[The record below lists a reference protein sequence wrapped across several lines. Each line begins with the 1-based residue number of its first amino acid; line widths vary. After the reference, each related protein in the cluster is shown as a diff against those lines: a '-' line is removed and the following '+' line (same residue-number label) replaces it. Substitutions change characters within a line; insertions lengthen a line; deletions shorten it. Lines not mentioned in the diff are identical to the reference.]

1 MKNILTI
8 IKKEFARFFGDKR
21 LVLTTLIL
29 PGLLIFTIYTFM
41 GSAIFNGTQVDE
53 NYVTTIYTI
62 NAPASFQEKI
72 QPLLTESQFQA
83 EYKAIDASDKE
94 EINRI
99 KQEISNQNVD
109 LCIEFSPDFD
119 QKVAEYDVSLGIAA
133 PYIRM
138 YYNSVKSE
146 SFAAYSLLNTM
157 FTNYEGTLTNKFDIN
172 MQPDIPF
179 DLATNE
185 DLTATIL
192 GMLLP
197 FLILMFLFSGCMA
210 VAPESIAGEKERGT
224 IATLLVTPMKRSE
237 LAMGKLMSLSVIAV
251 LCAISSFIGTI
262 LSLPNLMKGM
272 GELEITASY
281 QFIDYIWLLLIII
294 STVLILIGLISVI
307 SAYAKSVKE
316 ATTLVTPLMIVV
328 MVIGLFAMLSKSTEV
343 SSNYLIYLIPIY
355 NSIKVMGNIFSFQMA
370 VVPVLITIV
379 SNVVYAS
386 AFVFFLT
393 KMFNSEKVMFSK

>member
-1 MKNILTI
+1 M
-8 IKKEFARFFGDKR
+8 
-21 LVLTTLIL
+21 
-29 PGLLIFTIYTFM
+29 
-41 GSAIFNGTQVDE
+41 
-53 NYVTTIYTI
+53 
-62 NAPASFQEKI
+62 
-72 QPLLTESQFQA
+72 
-83 EYKAIDASDKE
+83 
-94 EINRI
+94 
-99 KQEISNQNVD
+99 
-109 LCIEFSPDFD
+109 CIEFSPDFD

>member
-41 GSAIFNGTQVDE
+41 GSAVFNETQVDE
-53 NYVTTIYTI
+53 DYVTTIYTI
-62 NAPASFQEKI
+62 NAPASFEEKI
-72 QPLLTESQFQA
+72 QPLLIASQFQA
-83 EYKAIDASDKE
+83 EYYEIDDFDENIKDK
-94 EINRI
+94 I
-99 KQEISNQNVD
+99 KNKEAD

-119 QKVAEYDVSLGIAA
+119 NKVAEYDVSSGQTA

-146 SFAAYSLLNTM
+146 SFAAYSLLNTI

-172 MQPDIPF
+172 IQPDIQF

-262 LSLPNLMKGM
+262 LSLPNMMKGM

-281 QFIDYIWLLLIII
+281 QFTDYIWLLLIII

-370 VVPVLITIV
+370 VIPVLITII

>member
-41 GSAIFNGTQVDE
+41 GSAVFNETQVDE
-53 NYVTTIYTI
+53 DYVTTIYTI
-62 NAPASFQEKI
+62 NAPASFEEKI
-72 QPLLTESQFQA
+72 QPLLTASQFQA
-83 EYKAIDASDKE
+83 EYYEIDDFDENIKDK
-94 EINRI
+94 I
-99 KQEISNQNVD
+99 KNKEAD

-119 QKVAEYDVSLGIAA
+119 NKVAEYDVSSGQTA

-146 SFAAYSLLNTM
+146 SFAAYSLLNTI

-172 MQPDIPF
+172 IQPDIQF

-237 LAMGKLMSLSVIAV
+237 LAMGKLTSLSVIAV

-262 LSLPNLMKGM
+262 LSLPNMMKGM

-281 QFIDYIWLLLIII
+281 QFTDYIWLLFIII

-370 VVPVLITIV
+370 VIPVLITII